1 MEEISAPAA
10 AELLHNQPDLVILLD
25 VREAA
30 ELEVA
35 AIASALHI
43 PMGEIPARLTEID
56 AAKKIICL
64 CRSGGR
70 SAQVA
75 EFLLAQG
82 FSDVVNLTGGTHAWS
97 DLVDSSI
104 PKY

>member
-1 MEEISAPAA
+1 MEEISAPNA
-10 AELLHNQPDLVILLD
+10 AELLHNQSDQVILLD

-35 AIASALHI
+35 AVAGALHI
-43 PMGEIPARLTEID
+43 PMGEIPARLGELD
-56 AAKKIICL
+56 RAKKIICP
-64 CRSGGR
+64 CHSGGR
-70 SAQVA
+70 SAQVT

-82 FSDVVNLTGGTHAWS
+82 YDAAINLTGGIHAWS
-97 DLVDSSI
+97 DLVDSSV